1 MLDLILLLTPE
12 LDSFHL
18 IGESEA
24 SFHNNARDELMHN
37 SHLVLPYFIEQFY
50 DLNTASEWGRLD
62 RHRTEFA
69 VTMRVLHDYI
79 PTQPVDILDV
89 GSGPGRYAI
98 ALARHGHRVTL
109 VDLSKKSLDYAKEQ
123 AQKAK
128 VELAGC
134 VRGNAVSLSG
144 FENATFSVVLLLGP
158 LYHLQSETE
167 RQQAVRESRRVL
179 RPGGIILASFITRYA
194 PFRWAAKNDPSWM
207 PSHRQL
213 LETGVFIP
221 SMGPKGADRGFTDA
235 YFASPGEVKPLME
248 QEGFETLD
256 LIGCEGIVSLIEEKV
271 NALTGREFDE
281 WVELNRQL
289 GRDPSVQGACE
300 HLLYVGKKVM

>member
-1 MLDLILLLTPE
+1 ME
-12 LDSFHL
+12 
-18 IGESEA
+18 E
-24 SFHNNARDELMHN
+24 
-37 SHLVLPYFIEQFY
+37 IEQFY

-134 VRGNAVSLSG
+134 VRGNALSLSG

-167 RQQAVRESRRVL
+167 RRQAVRESRRVL
-179 RPGGIILASFITRYA
+179 KSGGIILASFITRYA

-207 PSHRQL
+207 SSNRQL
-213 LETGVFIP
+213 LETGVFTP
-221 SMGPKGADRGFTDA
+221 SMVPQGADRGFTNA
-235 YFASPGEVKPLME
+235 YFASLSEVKPLME
-248 QEGFETLD
+248 QEDFETLD

-281 WVELNRQL
+281 WVELNYQL

-300 HLLYVGKKVM
+300 HLLYVGKKVMAENG

>member
-24 SFHNNARDELMHN
+24 SFHNNARDEPMHN

-50 DLNTASEWGRLD
+50 DLNAANEWGRLD

-98 ALARHGHRVTL
+98 PLAKDGHRVTL

-123 AQKAK
+123 ALKAK
-128 VELAGC
+128 VDMAGY
-134 VRGNAVSLSG
+134 VGGDAANVNRVQSS
-144 FENATFSVVLLLGP
+144 TFSFVLFLGS
-158 LYHLQSETE
+158 LYHLQFWTE
-167 RQQAVRESRRVL
+167 RHKAVGESR
-179 RPGGIILASFITRYA
+179 
-194 PFRWAAKNDPSWM
+194 
-207 PSHRQL
+207 
-213 LETGVFIP
+213 
-221 SMGPKGADRGFTDA
+221 
-235 YFASPGEVKPLME
+235 
-248 QEGFETLD
+248 
-256 LIGCEGIVSLIEEKV
+256 
-271 NALTGREFDE
+271 
-281 WVELNRQL
+281 
-289 GRDPSVQGACE
+289 
-300 HLLYVGKKVM
+300 